1 MVLEAL
7 NLNIRTI
14 VALAYNG
21 SSVAEVGDLLAEK
34 PIKSTH
40 VEQR

>member
-21 SSVAEVGDLLAEK
+21 SGIAVRWRQN
-34 PIKSTH
+34 STN
-40 VEQR
+40 VQLINKR